1 MAPKGMSRR
10 QTWMNLQNPGLST
23 EQAKSTK
30 ALPDWWH
37 FSKLRTSWQPMLL
50 MVVSSSGTLSFE
62 TGEVAH
68 LFFGED
74 DGIGMRHWHAALACS
89 STTSHWH
96 DDDDDDD
103 IRR

>member
-74 DGIGMRHWHAALACS
+74 DGIGMRHWHVLQRPAIGMMMM
-89 STTSHWH
+89 TTTMTTTMVMG
-96 DDDDDDD
+96 
-103 IRR
+103 